1 MIVFGHQSVG
11 ADIVR
16 GVAEIARERG
26 LDLDVRESTPSGVAE
41 AAPSSGPL
49 VFAHGPVGRN
59 RDPRAKTDDF
69 ARWID
74 RSAPGTVEVAFHKY
88 CYADIEHG
96 ADVDAILAHYR
107 DVMAGLRARRPDV
120 VFAHVTVPVQSARP
134 TWRSQV
140 KRMLGRA
147 HGRYEDN
154 RARARFNQRLRE
166 LYTGREPVFDL
177 AAIESTR
184 PDGTPERMG
193 AGGGAVPALVP
204 AYASDGSHLGPL
216 GRRRVAEA
224 LLAFLAELGVPLS
237 GAVAHAAR

>member
-11 ADIVR
+11 ADIMR

-26 LDLDVRESTPSGVAE
+26 LDLEVRESGPDGADGTAG
-41 AAPSSGPL
+41 SSGRI

-59 RDPRAKTDDF
+59 RDPRAKSDDF

-74 RSAPGTVEVAFHKY
+74 RSPPGAVDVAFHKY

-96 ADVDAILAHYR
+96 ADLDAIVAHYR
-107 DVMAGLRARRPDV
+107 EVMAGLRTRHPGV
-120 VFAHVTVPVQSARP
+120 VFAHVTVPLQSARP
-134 TWRSQV
+134 TWRSRV
-140 KRMLGRA
+140 KHLLGRA
-147 HGRYEDN
+147 HGRLEDN

-177 AAIESTR
+177 AVIESTR

-193 AGGGAVPALVP
+193 TGGTVPALVP
-204 AYASDGSHLGPL
+204 AYASDGSHLSLL
-216 GRRRVAEA
+216 GRRRVADA
-224 LLAFLAELGVPLS
+224 LLAFLAEMGVPLT
-237 GAVAHAAR
+237 GAVAHATR